1 MAFYEQTL
9 SVVAWPEIFETSAA
23 QAVHSRC
30 GAMNWRQEFGELSVA
45 QVEGLLRRPG
55 CDATRAE
62 RAALSGLGAKR
73 VARGEPKH
81 RR

>member
-1 MAFYEQTL
+1 ML
-9 SVVAWPEIFETSAA
+9 SAVAGPGIFETSAV
-23 QAVHSRC
+23 QIVHSRC

-45 QVEGLLRRPG
+45 QVEGLLRQLV

-62 RAALSGLGAKR
+62 GAALSGLGAKR
-73 VARGEPKH
+73 VAQGEPEH